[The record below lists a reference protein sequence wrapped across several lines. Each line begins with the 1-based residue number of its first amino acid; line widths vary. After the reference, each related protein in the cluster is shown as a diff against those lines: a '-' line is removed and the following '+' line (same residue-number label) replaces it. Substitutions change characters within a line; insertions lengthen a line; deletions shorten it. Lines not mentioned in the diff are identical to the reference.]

1 MEASTVTGG
10 KLVRDLIPNLIRNS
24 GRRAEVRHLTGQA
37 LVAALAAKLCEEAQE
52 VSEAVGSREHLIEEL
67 ADLRQVISALMTVC
81 GISDQEVTGVAVA
94 KAEELGA
101 FDSGAWLVSPELEH

>member
-1 MEASTVTGG
+1 MTDG

-24 GRRAEVRHLTGQA
+24 GRRAEVRQLTGQA

-67 ADLRQVISALMTVC
+67 ADLRQVVSALMTVC
-81 GISDQEVTGVAVA
+81 GVSDQEVTVMAVT
-94 KAEELGA
+94 KAEELGT
-101 FDSGAWLVSPELEH
+101 FDSGVWLVSPELEH